1 MNHFLKTLPGKKNQ
15 VIDLVRDW
23 RDKLDG
29 TKPLIAVP
37 VSSDQNEMVEVSY
50 PISDFNRIIE
60 GVSGVKSDKLDAKP
74 IEMLNEM
81 LLVNRLS
88 GLVENIYRIV
98 QMKLIG
104 SGLVDK

>member
-1 MNHFLKTLPGKKNQ
+1 M
-15 VIDLVRDW
+15 
-23 RDKLDG
+23 
-29 TKPLIAVP
+29 
-37 VSSDQNEMVEVSY
+37 
-50 PISDFNRIIE
+50 
-60 GVSGVKSDKLDAKP
+60 SGVKSDKLDAKP

-104 SGLVDK
+104 SGLADK